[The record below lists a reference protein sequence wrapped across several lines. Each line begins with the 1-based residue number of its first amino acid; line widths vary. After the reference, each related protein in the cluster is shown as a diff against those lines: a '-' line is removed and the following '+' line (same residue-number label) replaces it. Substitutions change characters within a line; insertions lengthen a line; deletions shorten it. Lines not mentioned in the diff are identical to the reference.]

1 MTEHERVRLDSVER
15 AIADIAAGK
24 AVVVVDD
31 EDRENEGDIIFAAS
45 RATPELMAFTI
56 RHSSGVICVPMP
68 AAMLDRLEIPLMTP
82 HNKDRLRTAYTIS
95 VDARDGVTTGISA
108 ADRAHTARV
117 LADSATE
124 PWELTRPGHVFPLRY
139 REGGVLVRRGHT
151 EAAVDLATLA
161 GLTPAGVL
169 VEVVN
174 DDGTMKRAPE
184 LRAFADEHGL
194 AMISIEDLVRYR
206 RRHEVLVDRVAET
219 RLPTRHGDFTAYG
232 YRITVD
238 GSEHIAL
245 VHGDVASL
253 AANDEPVLVRV
264 HSECLTGD
272 VFGSHRCDCGPQL
285 DEALARIV
293 EEGAGIV
300 VYLRGHEGRGIGLV
314 AKLQAYQLQDG
325 GRDTVDANLDLG
337 LPADARH
344 YGTAT
349 QVLRDLGVTNV
360 RLLTNNPDKT
370 TSLEDFG
377 IRVHERVGAHPA
389 PERPQPGLPAD
400 QARPDGPRPAPPG
413 PGRRRPGRRG
423 RPGRPD
429 PRRRARM
436 SGTGA
441 PDQEVVDCADLKVAV
456 VAASWHTQ
464 VMDGLLDGARR
475 ACADYGVTDPVV
487 VRVPGAFELPVAA
500 AALADEEY
508 DAIVALG
515 VVIRGGTPHFD
526 FVCNAA
532 TDGLTKV
539 AVDHRVPV
547 GFGAAHLRHRRA
559 GARPRRPRGLAR
571 GQGLRG
577 GVRGVPHRPRGAPAP
592 RARRDLSHPRS
603 PRAGPG
609 PPAPTASP

>member
-1 MTEHERVRLDSVER
+1 MNNETRLDTVER

-45 RATPELMAFTI
+45 KATPELMAFTI
-56 RHSSGVICVPMP
+56 RYSSGVICVPMP

-95 VDARDGVTTGISA
+95 VDARDGVSTGISA
-108 ADRAHTARV
+108 ADRAHTVRV

-124 PWELTRPGHVFPLRY
+124 PWEITRPGHVFPLRY
-139 REGGVLVRRGHT
+139 RAGGVLVRRAHPGP
-151 EAAVDLATLA
+151 AVDLATLA

-174 DDGTMKRAPE
+174 DDGTMKRGPE

-206 RRHEVLVDRVAET
+206 RRHETHVERVAET

-238 GSEHIAL
+238 DSEHIAL
-245 VHGDVASL
+245 VHGDISGP
-253 AANDEPVLVRV
+253 EPVLTRV

-285 DEALARIV
+285 DEALERIV
-293 EEGAGIV
+293 EEGRGVV

-349 QVLRDLGVTNV
+349 QVLRDLGVSSV
-360 RLLTNNPDKT
+360 RLMTNNPDKVRN
-370 TSLEDFG
+370 LEDFG
-377 IRVHERVGAHPA
+377 V
-389 PERPQPGLPAD
+389 
-400 QARPDGPRPAPPG
+400 
-413 PGRRRPGRRG
+413 
-423 RPGRPD
+423 
-429 PRRRARM
+429 
-436 SGTGA
+436 
-441 PDQEVVDCADLKVAV
+441 
-456 VAASWHTQ
+456 
-464 VMDGLLDGARR
+464 
-475 ACADYGVTDPVV
+475 
-487 VRVPGAFELPVAA
+487 PVAA
-500 AALADEEY
+500 RVPL
-508 DAIVALG
+508 
-515 VVIRGGTPHFD
+515 TPHPND
-526 FVCNAA
+526 HNIAYL
-532 TDGLTKV
+532 LTKRDRMGHDLPNLAAGV
-539 AVDHRVPV
+539 ATELN
-547 GFGAAHLRHRRA
+547 GA
-559 GARPRRPRGLAR
+559 
-571 GQGLRG
+571 
-577 GVRGVPHRPRGAPAP
+577 
-592 RARRDLSHPRS
+592 
-603 PRAGPG
+603 
-609 PPAPTASP
+609 